1 MADDGDRRSETGL
14 AARRLKALVVDDD
27 ELSLA
32 LSNSL
37 EAEGFAVQRAYTQR
51 QARALLRSLPFDL
64 VVSEGTLPDGD
75 GESLFRESLPYLK
88 SAPFIFTVAQAQL
101 DQAVRVTKAGAL
113 DYVAKPYDAPVLA
126 QRIREIVEARR
137 APKAAAPEPR
147 MRSAA
152 MLALGERLTRL
163 ASTNVSLLL
172 VGETG
177 SGKRQIGRTFHQLS
191 ARNREPFIEIR
202 CGALAGA
209 DADRILFGETLARQ
223 EHGER
228 TSISGAL
235 EKAGAGTLFLHH
247 IEEMPPAVQTKLIQ
261 VIDEKKFHRVG
272 DFANDIPFGARLI
285 SSSDLASA
293 ELKKKISPDL
303 VYRLAVVELRTP
315 PLRNRQEDI
324 ELLIHDLLRECAA
337 ELGVDLPQVDSEA
350 VSAARLHNWPG
361 NLHELRSRLL
371 RALTLGSGK
380 KIVTADMFPEFE
392 AGEDAKPAI
401 VHLDEA
407 RAAAEREQ
415 ILRTLAASSGRIG
428 EAASRLGIS
437 RVTLWTKMKRLGLHQ
452 GGEEASPAAEQ

>member
-1 MADDGDRRSETGL
+1 
-14 AARRLKALVVDDD
+14 
-27 ELSLA
+27 
-32 LSNSL
+32 
-37 EAEGFAVQRAYTQR
+37 
-51 QARALLRSLPFDL
+51 
-64 VVSEGTLPDGD
+64 
-75 GESLFRESLPYLK
+75 
-88 SAPFIFTVAQAQL
+88 
-101 DQAVRVTKAGAL
+101 L

-337 ELGVDLPQVDSEA
+337 ELGV
-350 VSAARLHNWPG
+350 
-361 NLHELRSRLL
+361 HELRSRLL